1 MNAVAFQPVK
11 TLSAELGVRMVLGVR
26 VPLPIS
32 TFPPKNED
40 AATPWVSPGQ
50 RAAAVFGTSD
60 NSTKFETSQ
69 PAMFGSWVF
78 SGLARYCLR
87 ELSKSPVIM
96 CHPPNVD
103 GSKGPGIVLGLRA
116 PCMMQPYGDS
126 VASFRPQNF
135 VVRGSTAVSLKT
147 SLSFGNQVATGRASK
162 RQTSQRQ
169 VFGSRVSSSVV
180 MHCASELGMSPL
192 LDCLDCLTM
201 LCVRRCRLAL
211 RSLQTT
217 LIHPLSGH
225 CMSILRHRAPC
236 MMQPYGDS
244 VASIRPLKL
253 VVRAS
258 AAVSPSAS
266 LAFGNQVATGR
277 DSKSHT
283 SQHQVLG
290 PTHCAGELSKSPLL
304 DCALCTALA
313 GPVPWNHP
321 HSGDSMSV
329 LELHMPCMMGILQHR
344 GIATWQRVGAQVS
357 LKKLRGIQEK
367 ELARRGAFAFS
378 STFNS
383 LISRAM
389 PQAELVPNLPS
400 LKVETLQEV
409 ETKTAA
415 SAAIVLIQGGARTHL
430 DFERIA
436 GHVARVWPAAAASIP
451 TVEKF
456 LQHGGL
462 LSLIRQVLAFGPSL
476 MLAGHS
482 LGLNV
487 AQTVAGCLGCTGIKV
502 HGIIALDP
510 RTRGRRFPELPYM
523 HRPLTQ
529 ALVPRIRLENFE
541 KAFESPH
548 VPFLSTPQR
557 ELQQPSELAQEAQ
570 SVAEVGKTLAD
581 TNHYTLKETHI
592 WDIAAYVYAKAGRLR
607 FAAAQTIVK
616 AWGKP
621 RDLASPMCLLFDSL
635 PLSHE
640 FHL

>member
-1 MNAVAFQPVK
+1 MAKDSKVIDADLGLVSQILAVKLGRISGTTTTRIQSRFVIRGGGSTPEEEEKPMNAVAFQPVK

-50 RAAAVFGTSD
+50 RAAAVLGTSD

-103 GSKGPGIVLGLRA
+103 GSKGPGIVLG
-116 PCMMQPYGDS
+116 
-126 VASFRPQNF
+126 
-135 VVRGSTAVSLKT
+135 
-147 SLSFGNQVATGRASK
+147 
-162 RQTSQRQ
+162 
-169 VFGSRVSSSVV
+169 
-180 MHCASELGMSPL
+180 
-192 LDCLDCLTM
+192 
-201 LCVRRCRLAL
+201 
-211 RSLQTT
+211 
-217 LIHPLSGH
+217 
-225 CMSILRHRAPC
+225 HRAPC

-290 PTHCAGELSKSPLL
+290 PTHCTGELSKSPLL

-409 ETKTAA
+409 ESKTAA

-487 AQTVAGCLGCTGIKV
+487 AQTVAECLGCTGIKV

-529 ALVPRIRLENFE
+529 ALVPRIRLEILE
-541 KAFESPH
+541 QAFESSH

-592 WDIAAYVYAKAGRLR
+592 WDIAAYVYAKV
-607 FAAAQTIVK
+607 QK
-616 AWGKP
+616 QQ
-621 RDLASPMCLLFDSL
+621 
-635 PLSHE
+635 
-640 FHL
+640 